1 MNEKALKE
9 QIKALTLQV
18 ITPQERGTGVLIQYK
33 GYPALLTV
41 YHTIYGKGT
50 MPHTADTDDIK
61 VIFFNKAEYHA
72 KSIEVLGELV
82 ILPLDEESFA
92 LPPSPTLNFSE
103 VKYEQEYTIRGF
115 PSGLDKAHYFTA
127 KCNDDTVD
135 KSTFKIE
142 IQNLTS
148 DTSGEDSIEY
158 MKGVSGSGVFFSKD
172 KKLYLVG
179 LVNALANQ
187 SGTFNAVHCLNLK
200 KLMPKSQSKKKPLAF
215 KALWLGIPLLGVM
228 AFFLLPKETKT
239 VEPTPHTSSPKIL
252 KKTEI
257 EEPITTTK
265 KRAYLELEESSF
277 KPLIESALAKKFS
290 LVLDKKLADYLIES
304 TADIKQEES
313 QVLGE
318 TLVKSRCQLNI
329 KIINKE
335 NQTLI
340 SSKLYEARASGFN
353 KERSKKSCFKELIS
367 KATLK

>member
-1 MNEKALKE
+1 MLM
-9 QIKALTLQV
+9 
-18 ITPQERGTGVLIQYK
+18 IQHK
-33 GYPALLTV
+33 GHPALLTV
-41 YHTIYGKGT
+41 YHTIYGKGAT
-50 MPHTADTDDIK
+50 PHSVDAEDIK
-61 VIFFNKAEYHA
+61 VIFFNKAEYHT

-103 VKYEQEYTIRGF
+103 VKYEQKYTIRGF

-200 KLMPKSQSKKKPLAF
+200 KLMPKSQTKKKPFAF
-215 KALWLGIPLLGVM
+215 NPLWLAVPLLGLV
-228 AFFLLPKETKT
+228 AFFLLPKKT
-239 VEPTPHTSSPKIL
+239 QMVEPTVSTLSPKIL

-257 EEPITTTK
+257 EEPITTTNK
-265 KRAYLELEESSF
+265 KAYLKLEESSF
-277 KPLIESALAKKFS
+277 KPLIESALANKFS
-290 LVLDKKLADYLIES
+290 LVLDEKLADYLLKATTE
-304 TADIKQEES
+304 IKQEES
-313 QVLGE
+313 HVLGE
-318 TLVKSRCQLNI
+318 TLIKSSCQLSL
-329 KIINKE
+329 KIIELESQNIV
-335 NQTLI
+335 NTHV
-340 SSKLYEARASGFN
+340 YDARATGFDKEKSGRN
-353 KERSKKSCFKELIS
+353 CFKQLVEKTKQLNF
-367 KATLK
+367 